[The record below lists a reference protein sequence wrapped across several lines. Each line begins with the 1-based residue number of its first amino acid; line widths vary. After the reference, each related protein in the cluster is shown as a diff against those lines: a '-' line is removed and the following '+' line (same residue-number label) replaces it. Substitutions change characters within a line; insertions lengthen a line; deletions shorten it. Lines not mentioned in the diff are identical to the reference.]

1 MKSYSYF
8 KPLFDIYS
16 KRGVFLGNQNVLRST
31 ALLTMSG
38 IAAKTIDFVFRSYY
52 SRQLGSE
59 GLGLFSLCFSVHG
72 IMLTLAS
79 GGFGVAVSKVISEG
93 ISRREFDK
101 VKGSM
106 KLVLCTVGL
115 LGILSVFL
123 IFAFNTSIATWF
135 LKEPKCAKSLVSL
148 APSILFMGISY
159 CLKGYFYAS
168 RKVLAPATSEF
179 LEQAVKIVS
188 ITFLLAKMLP
198 EGVEKGCE
206 AVFWGISIG
215 EFSSCLYLFLIYIFD
230 MGRFKGVKC
239 ANVKK
244 LVLPIFK
251 IALPIAL
258 SSLLGSLIRS
268 REQVLAIS
276 SIESAGFSHNDALKL
291 YGGIYGMVMP
301 LIVFPLTLLSSC
313 FTMLVPEISRAYA
326 SKNSLRLKTLVS
338 RIYRFCGFFGFLIMC
353 ILFIFSDELS
363 ALVYGTK
370 EISHNLKILSLL
382 VPVMFSDSVSCG
394 ILNGMGKQTSMFL
407 YSLTDSL
414 GRILLIFLFVPVFG
428 IKALL
433 CVIILSNIFTHT
445 LTSGKVHSIAKIHFG
460 LRDRIFKHAFSA
472 AVAGIAGIFISDIFF
487 ERTIGMLFSTVSLVL
502 IYSFV
507 EVSTSSSLRL
517 DFDWLKNRMFF
528 GT

>member
-1 MKSYSYF
+1 
-8 KPLFDIYS
+8 
-16 KRGVFLGNQNVLRST
+16 
-31 ALLTMSG
+31 MSG

-72 IMLTLAS
+72 IMLTIAS
-79 GGFGVAVSKVISEG
+79 GGFGVAVSKIISEG
-93 ISRREFDK
+93 LSRREFDK
-101 VKGSM
+101 VKGTM
-106 KLVLCTVGL
+106 KLALGTVGL
-115 LGILSVFL
+115 LGVLLVFL
-123 IFAFNTSIATWF
+123 IFVFNTSIATWF

-179 LEQAVKIVS
+179 LEQGVKIVS
-188 ITFLLAKMLP
+188 ITFFLTKMLP
-198 EGVEKGCE
+198 QGIEKGCE

-215 EFSSCLYLFLIYIFD
+215 ELSSCLYLFLIYLFD
-230 MGRFKGVKC
+230 MGRFKGIKC
-239 ANVKK
+239 AKVKS
-244 LVLPIFK
+244 LILPIFK
-251 IALPIAL
+251 IALPIAF

-276 SIESAGFSHNDALKL
+276 SIESAGFSHGDALKL

-326 SKNSLRLKTLVS
+326 AQNSVRLKTLVA

-353 ILFIFSDELS
+353 ILFIFSEELS
-363 ALVYGTK
+363 GIVYGTK
-370 EISHNLKILSLL
+370 EISGNLKILSLL

-394 ILNGMGKQTSMFL
+394 ILNGMGKQTAMFL

-414 GRILLIFLFVPVFG
+414 GRILLIFIFVPVFG
-428 IKALL
+428 IKALIG
-433 CVIILSNIFTHT
+433 VIILSNIFTHT
-445 LTSGKVHSIAKIHFG
+445 LTSGKVHGLARIHFG
-460 LRDRIFKHAFSA
+460 LRDRLFKHAFSA
-472 AVAGIAGIFISDIFF
+472 IVAGGTALFISNIFF
-487 ERTIGMLFSTVSLVL
+487 EGTGSMIFSIVCLAL
-502 IYSFV
+502 IYTFV
-507 EVSTSSSLRL
+507 EMSTSSSLKL